1 MDEPV
6 DEDVFFNFIYLFQA
20 PKEDSNLVN
29 IFEMSDLYY
38 RSTQYLPQF
47 KNNNEEELKNNN
59 EEEFK
64 KNKEEEEDYLNSRL
78 TLNEEQFYTK
88 LNDIIKT
95 SIDVNEN
102 KLYLLFTLLKQNYLI
117 KTSS

>member
-1 MDEPV
+1 MDESV

-38 RSTQYLPQF
+38 RSTQYKKV
-47 KNNNEEELKNNN
+47 KN
-59 EEEFK
+59 
-64 KNKEEEEDYLNSRL
+64 NKEEHYLNSRL
-78 TLNEEQFYTK
+78 ILNEEQFYTK

-95 SIDVNEN
+95 CIDVNEN
-102 KLYLLFTLLKQNYLI
+102 KLYLLFTLLKRNYLI

>member
-1 MDEPV
+1 MDESV

-38 RSTQYLPQF
+38 RSTQY
-47 KNNNEEELKNNN
+47 KEEVEN
-59 EEEFK
+59 
-64 KNKEEEEDYLNSRL
+64 NKEEHYLNSRL
-78 TLNEEQFYTK
+78 ILNEEQFYTK

-102 KLYLLFTLLKQNYLI
+102 KLYLLFTLLKRNYLI

>member
-1 MDEPV
+1 MDKSPDKPV
-6 DEDVFFNFIYLFQA
+6 DQDVFFNFIYLFQA

-38 RSTQYLPQF
+38 RSTEYKQLATKESTSDEV
-47 KNNNEEELKNNN
+47 KNHKGEH
-59 EEEFK
+59 
-64 KNKEEEEDYLNSRL
+64 YLNSHL

-95 SIDVNEN
+95 CIDVDVN
-102 KLYLLFTLLKQNYLI
+102 KLYLLFTLLKRNYLI

>member
-1 MDEPV
+1 MDESV

-38 RSTQYLPQF
+38 RSTQYKEEV
-47 KNNNEEELKNNN
+47 KN
-59 EEEFK
+59 
-64 KNKEEEEDYLNSRL
+64 NKEEEVKNNKEEHYLNSRL
-78 TLNEEQFYTK
+78 ILNEEQFYTK

-102 KLYLLFTLLKQNYLI
+102 KLYLLFTLLKRNYLI

>member
-1 MDEPV
+1 MDESV

-38 RSTQYLPQF
+38 RSTPYIEES
-47 KNNNEEELKNNN
+47 KNN
-59 EEEFK
+59 K
-64 KNKEEEEDYLNSRL
+64 KEHYLNSRL
-78 TLNEEQFYTK
+78 ILNEEQFYTK

-95 SIDVNEN
+95 CIDVNEN
-102 KLYLLFTLLKQNYLI
+102 KLYLLFTLLKRNYLI

>member
-1 MDEPV
+1 MDESV
-6 DEDVFFNFIYLFQA
+6 DKDVFFNFIYLFQA

-38 RSTQYLPQF
+38 RSTQYKEEV
-47 KNNNEEELKNNN
+47 KN
-59 EEEFK
+59 
-64 KNKEEEEDYLNSRL
+64 NKEEEHYLNSRL
-78 TLNEEQFYTK
+78 ILNEEQFYTK

-102 KLYLLFTLLKQNYLI
+102 KLYLLFTLLKRNYLI

>member
-38 RSTQYLPQF
+38 RSTQYKEEV
-47 KNNNEEELKNNN
+47 KN
-59 EEEFK
+59 
-64 KNKEEEEDYLNSRL
+64 NKEEVKNNKEEDYFNSRL
-78 TLNEEQFYTK
+78 ILNEEQFYTK

-102 KLYLLFTLLKQNYLI
+102 KLYVLFRLLKQNYLI

>member
-1 MDEPV
+1 MDESV
-6 DEDVFFNFIYLFQA
+6 DKDVFFNFIYLFQA

-38 RSTQYLPQF
+38 RSTQYKEEV
-47 KNNNEEELKNNN
+47 KN
-59 EEEFK
+59 
-64 KNKEEEEDYLNSRL
+64 NKEEHYLNSRL
-78 TLNEEQFYTK
+78 ILNEEQFYTK

-102 KLYLLFTLLKQNYLI
+102 KLYLLFTLLKRNYLI

>member
-1 MDEPV
+1 MDESV

-38 RSTQYLPQF
+38 RSTQYKEEV
-47 KNNNEEELKNNN
+47 KNNNEEEVN
-59 EEEFK
+59 
-64 KNKEEEEDYLNSRL
+64 NKEEEVKNNKEEHYLNSRL
-78 TLNEEQFYTK
+78 ILNEEQFYTK

-102 KLYLLFTLLKQNYLI
+102 KLYLLFTLLKLNYLI